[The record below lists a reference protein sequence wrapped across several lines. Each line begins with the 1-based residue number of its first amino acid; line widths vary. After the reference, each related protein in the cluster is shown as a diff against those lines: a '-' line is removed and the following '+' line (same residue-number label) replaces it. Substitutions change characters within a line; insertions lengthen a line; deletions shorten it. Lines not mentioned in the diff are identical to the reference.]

1 MASEPLSKTK
11 RKRAMEELQS
21 LGEALVDLA
30 EPPAF
35 LPEELLQAVREAR
48 RMTRRDEARR
58 RQMQYIGRLMR
69 NIDVEPVRAALA
81 KARGDSAAETAKLRR
96 LEQARNRLMEDEKAI
111 GKIAA
116 RYPATFIQRLRSL
129 RRAAL
134 KEREQGRPPKNFRAI
149 FQLLREMEEQEEHK
163 EAEEARQTSPD
174 FTVQE

>member
-1 MASEPLSKTK
+1 MVSAPLSKTK

-30 EPPAF
+30 EPPGV

-69 NIDVEPVRAALA
+69 NIDVEPVRAALE

-111 GKIAA
+111 GEIAA
-116 RYPATFIQRLRSL
+116 HHPATFIQRLRSL
-129 RRAAL
+129 RRAAI
-134 KEREQGRPPKNFRAI
+134 KEREQSRPPKNFRAI
-149 FQLLREMEEQEEHK
+149 FQLLREMEEQEE
-163 EAEEARQTSPD
+163 ARQTPLASPA
-174 FTVQE
+174 QE